1 MSRRN
6 NRKSRVGRDIRG
18 SIVKPRGNRCPT
30 EEDSCCRVP
39 PPTFPS
45 SYIFIGEN
53 IGETIR
59 YTVSRMCGVSSQR
72 CFVDVTKAK
81 LERTLNI
88 LAWRD
93 YSNMARMM
101 KLHEFVR
108 IVDIIG
114 GKSESK

>member
-1 MSRRN
+1 MSYGGGFLLPRSFLLRLF
-6 NRKSRVGRDIRG
+6 RVHTFSSGKTSGKRYVIRSHGCVASRANVVSLTSRGR
-18 SIVKPRGNRCPT
+18 
-30 EEDSCCRVP
+30 E
-39 PPTFPS
+39 
-45 SYIFIGEN
+45 
-53 IGETIR
+53 
-59 YTVSRMCGVSSQR
+59 
-72 CFVDVTKAK
+72 AK

>member
-59 YTVSRMCGVSSQR
+59 YTGSRRCGVSSQR
-72 CFVDVTKAK
+72 CFVDVTKA
-81 LERTLNI
+81 EGETRTDI
-88 LAWRD
+88 E
-93 YSNMARMM
+93 YSRVAR
-101 KLHEFVR
+101 LFEHGANDEIAR
-108 IVDIIG
+108 IRANR
-114 GKSESK
+114 

>member
-1 MSRRN
+1 MSYGGEFLLPRSFLLRLF
-6 NRKSRVGRDIRG
+6 RVHTFSSGKTSGKRYVIRSHGCVASRANV
-18 SIVKPRGNRCPT
+18 
-30 EEDSCCRVP
+30 
-39 PPTFPS
+39 
-45 SYIFIGEN
+45 
-53 IGETIR
+53 
-59 YTVSRMCGVSSQR
+59 VSL
-72 CFVDVTKAK
+72 TKAK